1 MAKSLLPPITKIL
14 VALCTLLFA
23 LCAFAQPLNVVT
35 TVGMIADVTKNVG
48 GECVEVTA
56 LMGPGIDP
64 HLYKASASDV
74 RTLQRAD
81 IIFYSGYNLE
91 GQLGEV
97 LGRLGRQI
105 TTVAVAEQAI
115 ADSETLRKAGGNATD
130 PHLWM
135 DVSLWARITDVVAQT
150 LSEASPDCQNAVA
163 NAEAYKTQL
172 EALHEWIKE
181 SVVTIP
187 ETQRILVTAH
197 DAFFYYSRAYGIDVA
212 SVQGVSTQSEASIED
227 IRSTVDTV
235 VERQVPA
242 IFIES
247 SINPRTIEAVLQAV
261 EDQGFTTKIGG
272 SLYSDAVGE
281 TGTAEGTYIGM
292 LYHNTKTIVE
302 ALGGTVAPLPDA
314 LQPWAE
320 TWNL

>member
-1 MAKSLLPPITKIL
+1 MTKSLLPL
-14 VALCTLLFA
+14 LSALFLTTFTN
-23 LCAFAQPLNVVT
+23 AQPLNVVT
-35 TVGMIADVTKNVG
+35 TVGMIADVVQNVG
-48 GECVEVTA
+48 GDCVEVTA

-81 IIFYSGYNLE
+81 VIFYSGYNLE

-97 LGRLGRQI
+97 LAALGRQV
-105 TTVAVAEQAI
+105 TTMPVAEAAI
-115 ADSETLRKAGGNATD
+115 PESETLRKTGENATD

-135 DVSLWARITDVVAQT
+135 DVSLWARIADVIAQT
-150 LSEASPDCQNAVA
+150 LTEASPDCQNAVA

-172 EALHEWIKE
+172 TALHEWITE
-181 SVVTIP
+181 SVATIP

-197 DAFFYYSRAYGIDVA
+197 DAFFYYSRAYGIEVA
-212 SVQGVSTQSEASIED
+212 SVQGISTQSEASIED
-227 IRSTVDTV
+227 IRSTVNTV

-261 EDQGFTTKIGG
+261 KDQGFTTKIGG
-272 SLYSDAVGE
+272 SLYSDAMGE
-281 TGTAEGTYIGM
+281 AGTADGTYIGM

-302 ALGGTVAPLPDA
+302 ALGGTVAPLPEA

>member
-1 MAKSLLPPITKIL
+1 MTKLFSKLLI
-14 VALCTLLFA
+14 ALCFSLSLTL
-23 LCAFAQPLNVVT
+23 AQPLSVVT
-35 TVGMIADVTKNVG
+35 TVGMIADVTQNVG
-48 GECVEVTA
+48 GNCVEVTA
-56 LMGPGIDP
+56 FMGPGIDP
-64 HLYKASASDV
+64 HLYKASANDV

-97 LGRLGRQI
+97 LGKLSRQI

-115 ADSETLRKAGGNATD
+115 TESETLRKAGGNATD

-135 DVSLWARITDVVAQT
+135 DVSLWLRTADVIAQT
-150 LSEASPDCQNAVA
+150 LTEASPDCQNATA

-172 EALHEWIKE
+172 VALHEWIKD
-181 SVVTIP
+181 SIATIP

-227 IRSTVDTV
+227 IRSTVDIV
-235 VERQVPA
+235 LERQVPA

-272 SLYSDAVGE
+272 SLYSDAMGE

-292 LYHNTKTIVE
+292 LYHNTKMITE
-302 ALGGTVAPLPDA
+302 ALGGTVAPLPEG
-314 LQPWAE
+314 LQPWAQA
-320 TWNL
+320 WGL

>member
-1 MAKSLLPPITKIL
+1 
-14 VALCTLLFA
+14 
-23 LCAFAQPLNVVT
+23 
-35 TVGMIADVTKNVG
+35 
-48 GECVEVTA
+48 VEVTA

-97 LGRLGRQI
+97 LGKLSRQI

-115 ADSETLRKAGGNATD
+115 SDSETLRKAGGNATD

-135 DVSLWARITDVVAQT
+135 DVSLWARITDVIAQT
-150 LSEASPDCQNAVA
+150 LMEASPDCQNAMA
-163 NAEAYKTQL
+163 NAEVYKTQL
-172 EALHEWIKE
+172 AALHEWIKA
-181 SVVTIP
+181 SIATIP

-197 DAFFYYSRAYGIDVA
+197 DAFFYYSRAYTIEVA
-212 SVQGVSTQSEASIED
+212 AIQGVSTQSEASIED
-227 IRSTVDTV
+227 IRATVAKV

-242 IFIES
+242 VFIES

-261 EDQGFTTKIGG
+261 QDQGFETRIGG
-272 SLYSDAVGE
+272 SLYSDAMGE
-281 TGTAEGTYIGM
+281 AGTADGTYIGM
-292 LYHNTKTIVE
+292 LYHNTKAITE
-302 ALGGTVAPLPDA
+302 ALGGSVAPLPDG
-314 LQPWAE
+314 LNSWAE

>member
-1 MAKSLLPPITKIL
+1 MLIAFS
-14 VALCTLLFA
+14 
-23 LCAFAQPLNVVT
+23 AFAQPLNVVT
-35 TVGMIADVTKNVG
+35 TVGTIADVTKSVG
-48 GECVEVTA
+48 GECVEVTG

-74 RTLQRAD
+74 RTLQRTD

-97 LGRLGRQI
+97 LGKLSRQI
-105 TTVAVAEQAI
+105 TTVAVSEGAI
-115 ADSETLRKAGGNATD
+115 TEEETLRKAGGNATD

-135 DVSLWARITDVVAQT
+135 DVSLWARTADVIAQT
-150 LSEASPDCQNAVA
+150 LTEASPDCQNAMA

-172 EALHEWIKE
+172 AALHEWIGE
-181 SVVTIP
+181 SIITIP

-227 IRSTVDTV
+227 IRSTVATV
-235 VERQVPA
+235 AERQIPA

-261 EDQGFTTKIGG
+261 ENQEFTTKIGG
-272 SLYSDAVGE
+272 SLFSDAMGE
-281 TGTAEGTYIGM
+281 AGTANGTYIGM
-292 LYHNTKTIVE
+292 LYHNTQTIVE
-302 ALGGTVAPLPDA
+302 ALGGTIAPLPEA
-314 LQPWAE
+314 LQSWAE

>member
-1 MAKSLLPPITKIL
+1 MTKFLISLLS
-14 VALCTLLFA
+14 TLFLTA
-23 LCAFAQPLNVVT
+23 TLAKAQPLNVVT
-35 TVGMIADVTKNVG
+35 TVGMIADVVENVG
-48 GECVEVTA
+48 GECVQVTA

-81 IIFYSGYNLE
+81 VIFYSGYNLE

-97 LGRLGRQI
+97 LSRLSRQI

-115 ADSETLRKAGGNATD
+115 SDAETLRKAGQNAID

-135 DVSLWARITDVVAQT
+135 DVNLWARTADVIAQT
-150 LSEASPDCQNAVA
+150 LSEASPGCQNAPA

-172 EALHEWIKE
+172 LALHDWIKE
-181 SVVTIP
+181 SIATIP

-197 DAFFYYSRAYGIDVA
+197 DAFFYYSRAYGIEVA

-227 IRSTVDTV
+227 IRSTVNTV

-261 EDQGFTTKIGG
+261 EDQGFTTTIGG
-272 SLYSDAVGE
+272 SLYSDATGE
-281 TGTAEGTYIGM
+281 RGTADGTYIGM
-292 LYHNTKTIVE
+292 LYHNTKTITE
-302 ALGGTVAPLPDA
+302 ALGGTIAPLPEA
-314 LQPWAE
+314 LQAWAE
-320 TWNL
+320 AWNL